1 MFKIKLNRLAR
12 LRVVKVYLIL
22 VQFYGNHATL
32 LILFTAIINL
42 WHHSLVIVRKLE
54 LRTIVNFRTA
64 TSTKHTPLTL
74 DLGSET
80 LCCLHSRIY
89 TVHFGT

>member
-54 LRTIVNFRTA
+54 LRTIVNFL
-64 TSTKHTPLTL
+64 STYSKHTPLTL

-80 LCCLHSRIY
+80 LCCPHSRIY
-89 TVHFGT
+89 TIHFRT